1 LVVRSREKVEL
12 GKIQSSYN
20 ILDSMLN
27 LHKESFKTVHI
38 RYSSSMD
45 ESSDKALIVFIV
57 PFFNEA
63 KRFDREYW
71 LRVSQLPFV
80 RFYLIND
87 GSTDHTHSFLT
98 DIEQQSNN
106 VKVLSC
112 SINVG
117 KAEAIR
123 FGMSQA
129 IHDFPMA
136 RYIGYR
142 DGDSSLSWSD
152 VAKLEGIVRSSQYDV
167 VLGARVKMLGR
178 NIERKWFRHYI
189 GRVMATFLSVGLSD
203 FPYDSQNGI
212 KLFRNCQQLKEVL
225 SKPFQTRWF
234 VDLEILTGLRQSG
247 LKYFWEEPLNS
258 WIDES
263 NSHVSFKSI
272 PRIIRDIII
281 IKRILKQWT

>member
-1 LVVRSREKVEL
+1 
-12 GKIQSSYN
+12 
-20 ILDSMLN
+20 
-27 LHKESFKTVHI
+27 
-38 RYSSSMD
+38 MD

-152 VAKLEGIVRSSQYDV
+152 VAKLESIVRSSQYDV

-178 NIERKWFRHYI
+178 NIERRWVRHYI

-234 VDLEILTGLRQSG
+234 VDLEILTSLRQSG